1 MNKKILLCLFVLA
14 ILIGCG
20 GGDVGDSTNAGTNS
34 GTGGTGGNWDQMK
47 WDQDKWG

>member
-1 MNKKILLCLFVLA
+1 MVKKILLGAFILA

-20 GGDVGDSTNAGTNS
+20 GGGADSSTSS
-34 GTGGTGGNWDQMK
+34 GAEGAWDQMK